1 LGMVMKIDVN
11 ELGPVQRKISVEL
24 PSETVASEFSRAYK
38 NLGQRV
44 RVKGFRPGKI
54 PRHVLQGIY
63 GDEIKGEVK
72 SHLVEESLG
81 EVIKERGLQIVSR
94 PEVEANELEEGRPF
108 SFSAVFEV
116 KPEIEVKDY
125 LGVELQKVK
134 LTISDAQVEAALG
147 RFQEGHARLEVVG
160 GRKIVQRGDFVTLD
174 FEGSIGGKPFAGGK
188 GENYVLEV
196 GGGHALPQF
205 EDAVAG
211 LELREQR
218 TVQVKYPDDYP
229 NKEIAGK
236 TVDFSLVAREIK
248 QKVLPALDDDFAKDH
263 GECASLAEL
272 GEKIRS
278 RLEGEIEHIQNE
290 GLKEQLIGRLIERHP
305 ITPPGSM
312 VERQT
317 RYLMERYQEQTSRQ
331 PPSDSSPAPS
341 LEETRKSLENRAAR
355 QVRAT
360 LLIERISQIEKIEV
374 TENDVRERVDQL
386 VRAAGDR
393 AKTVRDSNSRP
404 EARDD
409 LRAQLVFDRTV
420 SYLLERAKVVEI
432 DPPPPMVDEPGEK
445 S

>member
-1 LGMVMKIDVN
+1 
-11 ELGPVQRKISVEL
+11 
-24 PSETVASEFSRAYK
+24 
-38 NLGQRV
+38 V

-54 PRHVLQGIY
+54 PRYVLQGIY
-63 GDEIKGEVK
+63 GDEIKGEVR

-116 KPEIEVKDY
+116 KPEIEAKDY

-134 LTISDAQVEAALG
+134 LTISDAEVEDALG
-147 RFQEGHARLEVVG
+147 RFQAGHARLEVVG
-160 GRKIVQRGDFVTLD
+160 DRKIVQRGDFVTLD

-218 TVQVKYPDDYP
+218 TVQIKYPDDYP

-236 TVDFSLVAREIK
+236 NVDFSLVAREIK

-272 GEKIRS
+272 REKIRA
-278 RLEGEIEHIQNE
+278 RLEDEIKHIQNE
-290 GLKEQLIGRLIERHP
+290 GLTEQLIGRLIEKHP

-341 LEETRKSLENRAAR
+341 LEETRKSLETRAAR

-360 LLIERISQIEKIEV
+360 LLIERISQLEKIEV
-374 TENDVRERVDQL
+374 PENDVRERVDQL
-386 VRAAGDR
+386 VRAAGER
-393 AKTVRDSNSRP
+393 AKTVRDIYSRP

-420 SYLLERAKVVEI
+420 SYLLERAKVVEL
-432 DPPPPMVDEPGEK
+432 DPPPPTG
-445 S
+445 

>member
-1 LGMVMKIDVN
+1 MGMAMKIDVN

-24 PSETVASEFSRAYK
+24 PLETVTSEFSRAYK

-44 RVKGFRPGKI
+44 RVKGFRTGKI

-63 GDEIKGEVK
+63 GDEIKGQVR

-94 PEVEANELEEGRPF
+94 PEVEANELEEGQPF

-116 KPEIEVKDY
+116 KPEIEARDY

-134 LTISDAQVEAALG
+134 LTISDSQVEAALG

-160 GRKIVQRGDFVTLD
+160 DRKIVQRGDFATLD
-174 FEGSIGGKPFAGGK
+174 FEGSIAGKPFAGGK

-211 LELREQR
+211 LELGEQR

-248 QKVLPALDDDFAKDH
+248 QKVLPALDDDVAKDH
-263 GECASLAEL
+263 GECASLGEL
-272 GEKIRS
+272 RGKIRA
-278 RLEGEIEHIQNE
+278 RLEDELKHIQNE
-290 GLKEQLIGRLIERHP
+290 ELKEQLIGRLVEKHP
-305 ITPPGSM
+305 MTPPGSM

-331 PPSDSSPAPS
+331 PLSDSSPAPS
-341 LEETRKSLENRAAR
+341 LDETRKSLETRAAR

-360 LLIERISQIEKIEV
+360 LLIERISQLEKVEV
-374 TENDVRERVDQL
+374 AENDVRDRVDQL
-386 VRAAGDR
+386 VRAAGER
-393 AKTVRDSNSRP
+393 AKTVRDIYSRP
-404 EARDD
+404 DARDD

-420 SYLLERAKVVEI
+420 RYLLERAKVMEI
-432 DPPPPMVDEPGEK
+432 DPPPSMVDEPGEK

>member
-1 LGMVMKIDVN
+1 MKIDVN

-24 PSETVASEFSRAYK
+24 SPETVASEFSRAYK

-44 RVKGFRPGKI
+44 RVRGFRTGKI
-54 PRHVLQGIY
+54 PRHVLRGIY
-63 GDEIKGEVK
+63 GEEIKGQVR

-94 PEVEANELEEGRPF
+94 PEVEANDLEEGRPF

-116 KPEIEVKDY
+116 KPAIEANDY
-125 LGVELQKVK
+125 LGVELQSVK
-134 LTISDAQVEAALG
+134 LAITDAQVEAALA
-147 RFQEGHARLEVVG
+147 RFQEGQARLEPVA
-160 GRKIVQRGDFVTLD
+160 GRRIVQRGDFATLD
-174 FEGSIGGKPFAGGK
+174 FEGSIGGKPFAGAK

-211 LELREQR
+211 LELGEQR

-229 NKEIAGK
+229 NKESAGK
-236 TVDFSLVAREIK
+236 TVDFSLVVREIK

-263 GECASLAEL
+263 GDCGSLEEL
-272 GEKIRS
+272 RGKIRA
-278 RLEGEIEHIQNE
+278 RLEDELKHIQNE
-290 GLKEQLIGRLIERHP
+290 ELKEQLVARLVEKHP
-305 ITPPGSM
+305 MTPPGSM

-317 RYLMERYQEQTSRQ
+317 RYLIERYQEQASRQ
-331 PPSDSSPAPS
+331 PRADSNPAPS
-341 LEETRKSLENRAAR
+341 LEETRKSLEDRAAR

-374 TENDVRERVDQL
+374 AENDLRDRIDQL
-386 VRAAGDR
+386 VRAAGER
-393 AKTVRDSNSRP
+393 AKTVRDIYSRP

-409 LRAQLVFDRTV
+409 LRAQLVSDRTV

-432 DPPPPMVDEPGEK
+432 DPPPPMVDERGEK

>member
-1 LGMVMKIDVN
+1 MVMKIDVN

-24 PSETVASEFSRAYK
+24 PPETVTSEFSRAYK

-63 GDEIKGEVK
+63 GDEIKGEVR

-81 EVIKERGLQIVSR
+81 EVIKE
-94 PEVEANELEEGRPF
+94 
-108 SFSAVFEV
+108 
-116 KPEIEVKDY
+116 
-125 LGVELQKVK
+125 
-134 LTISDAQVEAALG
+134 
-147 RFQEGHARLEVVG
+147 GHAGLEVVG
-160 GRKIVQRGDFVTLD
+160 DRKIVQRGDFVTLD

-196 GGGHALPQF
+196 GSGHALPQF

-211 LELREQR
+211 LELGEQR
-218 TVQVKYPDDYP
+218 TVQIKYPDDYP
-229 NKEIAGK
+229 NQEIAGK
-236 TVDFSLVAREIK
+236 AVDFSLVVREIK

-272 GEKIRS
+272 REKIRA
-278 RLEGEIEHIQNE
+278 RLEDEIKHIQNE
-290 GLKEQLIGRLIERHP
+290 GLKEQLVGRLIEKHP

-317 RYLMERYQEQTSRQ
+317 RYLMERYQEQASRQ

-360 LLIERISQIEKIEV
+360 LLIERISQIEKIGV
-374 TENDVRERVDQL
+374 TENDVQERVDQL
-386 VRAAGDR
+386 VRAAGER
-393 AKTVRDSNSRP
+393 AKMVRDNYSRP

-420 SYLLERAKVVEI
+420 SYLLERAKVMEI

>member
-1 LGMVMKIDVN
+1 L
-11 ELGPVQRKISVEL
+11 ELV
-24 PSETVASEFSRAYK
+24 
-38 NLGQRV
+38 
-44 RVKGFRPGKI
+44 
-54 PRHVLQGIY
+54 
-63 GDEIKGEVK
+63 D
-72 SHLVEESLG
+72 
-81 EVIKERGLQIVSR
+81 
-94 PEVEANELEEGRPF
+94 GRR
-108 SFSAVFEV
+108 S
-116 KPEIEVKDY
+116 
-125 LGVELQKVK
+125 
-134 LTISDAQVEAALG
+134 
-147 RFQEGHARLEVVG
+147 
-160 GRKIVQRGDFVTLD
+160 VQRGDFATLD
-174 FEGSIGGKPFAGGK
+174 FEGSIAGKPFAGGK

-211 LELREQR
+211 LELGEPR
-218 TVQVKYPDDYP
+218 TVQVKYPDGYP

-263 GECASLAEL
+263 GECASLGEL
-272 GEKIRS
+272 RGKIRA
-278 RLEGEIEHIQNE
+278 RLEDELKHIQNE
-290 GLKEQLIGRLIERHP
+290 ELKEQLIGRLVEKHP
-305 ITPPGSM
+305 MTPPGSM

-341 LEETRKSLENRAAR
+341 LDETRRSLETRAAR

-360 LLIERISQIEKIEV
+360 LLIERISQLEKVEV
-374 TENDVRERVDQL
+374 AENDLRERVDQL
-386 VRAAGDR
+386 VRAAGER
-393 AKTVRDSNSRP
+393 AKTVRDIYSRP

-420 SYLLERAKVVEI
+420 GYILERAKVTEI